1 MSDPRDLA
9 PADVR
14 KLLRLNHQVH
24 TSSDPVERKRQL
36 LAGLCDLTGA
46 DGGVSVV
53 ARVDDDDRRHVTISS
68 VSYGQSPEDEDALV
82 SRFRDLPSQKSDEHA
97 SGGAWHHLSAAK
109 PTRLYHC
116 LKCPIPALEARLLAC
131 LLLSR
136 RRGRPAFRARDQL
149 LLHVAHL
156 EMNWVYH
163 GDLLL
168 ASPAARKL
176 TPRERETLQYLLAG
190 FGEKEIASKMILS
203 HNTIHHYVKAIHKKF
218 RVSSRSELLA
228 LWLR

>member
-1 MSDPRDLA
+1 MSDSRDLA

-14 KLLRLNHQVH
+14 ALLRLNHRVH
-24 TSSDPVERKRQL
+24 MSSDPVERKRLL
-36 LAGLCDLTGA
+36 LAGLCELANA

-68 VSYGQSPEDEDALV
+68 VAHGQAPEDEDSVVAQ
-82 SRFRDLPSQKSDEHA
+82 FRDGIGDKADDCDA
-97 SGGAWHHLSAAK
+97 SGAWRHLVTAK

-116 LKCPIPALEARLLAC
+116 LTCPIPALEARLLAC
-131 LLLSR
+131 LMLCR
-136 RRGRPAFRARDQL
+136 RKGRRAFTARDRL

-156 EMNWVYH
+156 EMTWVYH
-163 GDLLL
+163 GDLIL
-168 ASPAARKL
+168 ASPAAHKL
-176 TPRERETLQYLLAG
+176 TPRESETLQYLLAG
-190 FGEKEIASKMILS
+190 FGEKEIASKLRLS
-203 HNTIHHYVKAIHKKF
+203 HNTIHHYVKAIHKHF